1 MQVIADRKGNLTKVN
16 STQDKILKKLY
27 THWIGRILLKPLVS
41 PAVSVKMSRKNT
53 VHTMIFLQENFCL
66 TGGK

>member
-27 THWIGRILLKPLVS
+27 THWIGRILLKPIVS
-41 PAVSVKMSRKNT
+41 PAFTK
-53 VHTMIFLQENFCL
+53 I
-66 TGGK
+66 G

>member
-27 THWIGRILLKPLVS
+27 HKKMKITIFGI
-41 PAVSVKMSRKNT
+41 VK
-53 VHTMIFLQENFCL
+53 ENME
-66 TGGK
+66 KIIKK